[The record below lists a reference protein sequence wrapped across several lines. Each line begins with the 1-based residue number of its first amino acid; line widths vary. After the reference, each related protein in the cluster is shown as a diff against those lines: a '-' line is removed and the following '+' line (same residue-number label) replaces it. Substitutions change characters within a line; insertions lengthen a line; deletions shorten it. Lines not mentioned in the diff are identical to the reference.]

1 MAFCPHCGHESSP
14 DEHYCGQCGKS
25 LDMNSGGVVT
35 EPTAPQPAAGPTLG
49 NQPPD
54 NHLAKA
60 IIATI
65 LCCLPAGIVAIV
77 HASSVN
83 GKFIAGDVAGAHETA
98 GKADTWGN
106 WAIGLGLAGY
116 VIYGVIMIISVAVG
130 S

>member
-1 MAFCPHCGHESSP
+1 
-14 DEHYCGQCGKS
+14 
-25 LDMNSGGVVT
+25 MNSGGVVT